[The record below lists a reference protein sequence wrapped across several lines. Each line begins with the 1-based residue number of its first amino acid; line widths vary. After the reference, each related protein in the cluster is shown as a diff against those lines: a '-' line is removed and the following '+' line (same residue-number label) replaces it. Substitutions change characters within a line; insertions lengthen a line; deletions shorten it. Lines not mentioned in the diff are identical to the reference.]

1 MRPAAGLRATLAIGA
16 GAALGMGLFA
26 PACGTVDLG
35 DNIVPP
41 SVRLDEDFFYCRI
54 QPEIIVAQGCATG
67 MAGDTGGC
75 HLTQSALLLEDAAG
89 VMAPACDA
97 DGAVLPGEIVPDVY
111 MRNLTRVRFT
121 VASDPESSPFYRRP
135 LQLDSHPRAIFALG
149 SAEELLVAEWIGRG
163 SF

>member
-1 MRPAAGLRATLAIGA
+1 MRPAVGLCATLAIGA
-16 GAALGMGLFA
+16 GTALGVGLFA

-54 QPEIIVAQGCATG
+54 QPDVIVGRGCATG

-75 HLTQSALLLEDAAG
+75 HLTQSALLLEDASGA
-89 VMAPACDA
+89 ARPDCDA
-97 DGAVLPGEIVPDVY
+97 DGALSPGAVVPDVY
-111 MRNLTRVRFT
+111 MRNLTRIRFT

-135 LQLDSHPRAIFALG
+135 LQMDSHPRAIFVLG
-149 SAEELLVAEWIGRG
+149 SPEELLIAEWIGRG